1 MSVRPWLRRAAI
13 VAFAILLP
21 IAAHR
26 LWDYIE
32 LRQLV
37 REIERIRDKGEPVSE
52 SDVAAVIAGR
62 QYAQHPRQDNADSYY
77 LAAAMLAQS
86 TRSAEAINPLLE
98 WLAIQRP
105 DQRSAESL
113 RKVAEP
119 LRQVVEESR
128 DALTLADRAAQL
140 KFTGFFPGT
149 EYSYRTSNLLSLYDI
164 VRARSLGDAADGR
177 ADDAVGSVLCGL
189 RLRRA
194 LRETGWEPAPYD
206 EVAAVLSLSQPS
218 AEALRRLQ
226 AALEQE
232 ERPQQAI
239 ENFLRQRA
247 QYLDTIWRQ
256 LYGAEPHAPR
266 TYTLPTRGVVDTI
279 LRPRITHQVVGVLR
293 LWAELIEV
301 ARTPWPQKAAASAAV
316 LERARQ
322 IPHPQPQPFSVLAW
336 YADDELPLTLFA
348 RAVEADSLIIDRTAR
363 TAIAI
368 ERFRRDHAGTPP
380 RTLSELTPHYLAAIP
395 ADPFTGASL
404 LYRLGPDAYT
414 VYSVGPNHQD
424 DGADLTSA
432 LDQTLKRGWGR
443 RTIRGA
449 DIGVRVLI
457 QAIKHP

>member
-21 IAAHR
+21 IAAYR

-86 TRSAEAINPLLE
+86 TQSADAINHLLE
-98 WLAIQRP
+98 WLAIQP
-105 DQRSAESL
+105 ADQRTMPSL
-113 RKVAEP
+113 RKLAEP
-119 LRQVVEESR
+119 LGQVVDESH

-140 KFTGFFPGT
+140 TFTGFFPGT
-149 EYSYRTSNLLSLYDI
+149 EYSYRTSNLLSLYGLI
-164 VRARSLGDAADGR
+164 RARSLSAAADVRG
-177 ADDAVGSVLCGL
+177 DDAVDSVLCGL
-189 RLRRA
+189 QLRRA
-194 LRETGWEPAPYD
+194 LRETGWEPAGHD
-206 EVAAVLSLSQPS
+206 EVDAVLSLSQPS

-226 AALEQE
+226 TALEQE
-232 ERPQQAI
+232 DRPQQAI
-239 ENFLRQRA
+239 DNFLRQRA
-247 QYLDTIWRQ
+247 QYIDTVWRQ
-256 LYGAEPHAPR
+256 FYGSEPHAPR
-266 TYTLPTRGVVDTI
+266 SYAPPARGVLETI

-293 LWAELIEV
+293 LWADLIDV
-301 ARTPWPQKAAASAAV
+301 ARTPWPRKAAASAVV
-316 LERARQ
+316 LERTRH
-322 IPHPQPQPFSVLAW
+322 IPHPQPFSVLAL
-336 YADDELPLTLFA
+336 YGDDEVPLTLFS
-348 RAVEADSLIIDRTAR
+348 RAVEADSLIIDRGAR
-363 TAIAI
+363 TATAI

-380 RTLSELTPHYLAAIP
+380 RTLSELVPHYLATIP

-404 LYRLGPDAYT
+404 RYRVGPDAYT
-414 VYSVGPNHQD
+414 IYSVGPNLKDD
-424 DGADLTSA
+424 DGDLTSE
-432 LDQTLKRGWGR
+432 LDQTLRRGWGG